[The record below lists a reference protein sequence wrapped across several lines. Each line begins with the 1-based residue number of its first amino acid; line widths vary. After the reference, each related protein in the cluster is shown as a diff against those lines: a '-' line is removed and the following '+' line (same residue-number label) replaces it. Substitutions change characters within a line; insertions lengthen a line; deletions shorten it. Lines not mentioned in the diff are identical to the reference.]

1 MAGPLSVE
9 DILAK
14 QKAEKE
20 AAAKV
25 RLLLFGTN
33 VHSLAW
39 IALTRSQSS

>member
-25 RLLLFGTN
+25 CSR
-33 VHSLAW
+33 SLAPF
-39 IALTRSQSS
+39 LTTAANVQSNL

>member
-9 DILAK
+9 DMLAK

-25 RLLLFGTN
+25 CSVFLQLSHN
-33 VHSLAW
+33 CC
-39 IALTRSQSS
+39 